1 MSIARLGAPRA
12 RQRHERLSG
21 LSGLSGLSVLS
32 VLAGAQVLLAGLLV
46 LLVFAG
52 GGAARASEALQQ
64 ACRGEASLD
73 EGCRGALERANT
85 ADVLA
90 LVERWVAA
98 RRFAPALQA
107 LEHLRG
113 RQPWNAR
120 ITERLHEVRSV
131 ADEAAW
137 MARREAA
144 TAASAAEADL
154 TLVEAR
160 CTRLSGEEAL
170 AACDQVLRAR
180 PGDVRMLVA
189 RGDLLLMLGRAAEAL
204 QSYRAAAVREPSA
217 ALARKITLAE
227 AAAQPAAPTLDQQLL
242 ALARALDQGL
252 LTQAEY
258 ARQRAALLQ
267 SAAVAPAPAAS
278 APVLDAT
285 VFGRYH
291 ALVIGNNAYRHM
303 DRLET
308 AINDARAVGQVLR
321 TGYGFDVRVL
331 TDTTRADIV
340 EVLDEYRARL
350 REGDNLLIYYAG
362 HGWLDHEADKGFW
375 LPVDAHPDKRTQWV
389 SNDTVRDA
397 LRALKAKHVLVVA
410 DSCFSGTLTRGA
422 AAKRTDR
429 SAEYLQRMA
438 RLKARQ
444 VLTSGGLEPVADS
457 GGGGHSPFAA
467 ALIEALRSNPGVLD
481 ATSLFSELRRPVA
494 LRSDQVPQFA
504 DIRMAGHEGGDF
516 LFVRRGR

>member
-1 MSIARLGAPRA
+1 MTIARLGAPPA
-12 RQRHERLSG
+12 RLRFDRVAGPAWSLALRLG
-21 LSGLSGLSVLS
+21 L
-32 VLAGAQVLLAGLLV
+32 LALLLLAG
-46 LLVFAG
+46 G
-52 GGAARASEALQQ
+52 GGARANEALQQ
-64 ACRGEASLD
+64 ACRNEASLD
-73 EGCRGALERANT
+73 EGCRSALERAST

-144 TAASAAEADL
+144 AASAADTDL

-160 CTRLSGEEAL
+160 CTRLTGEQAL

-180 PGDVRMLVA
+180 PGDVRVLVA
-189 RGDLLLMLGRAAEAL
+189 RGDLLLTLGRAADAL
-204 QSYRAAAVREPSA
+204 QSYRAAAAREPSA

-227 AAAQPAAPTLDQQLL
+227 AAAKPAAAPPLDQQLL

-267 SAAVAPAPAAS
+267 SVAAVVPTPGAS
-278 APVLDAT
+278 APALDAA

-291 ALVIGNNAYRHM
+291 ALVIGNNAYLHV

-308 AINDARAVGQVLR
+308 AINDARAVGDVLR
-321 TGYGFDVRVL
+321 TSYGFDVRVL

-362 HGWLDHEADKGFW
+362 HGWLDAEADKGFW